1 MRHYLSLF
9 LLLVT
14 LTVLNLA
21 LAGCAGEPGKP
32 SGNQSP
38 WRTPSGGEI
47 DPSQLPD
54 FSTQNREGGQTPMTT
69 MNEAGRNTPSPYY
82 TSKTQVADLPTVKV
96 ALLVPLSGPQAN
108 LGQAMLNA
116 AQMAIFDIGAS
127 NVTIIPRDTNK
138 GARQAASEAISEGA
152 ALILGPLFAQD
163 VKAVSPVAASSN
175 LPVIAFSTDW
185 TAVTDNTYIMGF
197 LPFGQVAR
205 VVEYATKHG
214 AKNFAAL
221 IPQTPYGMA
230 VNTTLRN
237 QVQRENLPEPQS
249 TIFGTN
255 QLPRAVQQMASKQ
268 QAGSMWAADA
278 IMLPLGGP
286 QLSEAATLLRQN
298 DMSLRQSRILGTG
311 LWDDS
316 PQAAALLPGGWY
328 AAPDPSLRV
337 KFNSQYTATY
347 GAQPPRL
354 ASLAYDATA
363 LAAALAIKGLNETGQ
378 PAYDRASITNP
389 SGFSGLDGI
398 FRFRKDGLA
407 ERGLAVIELQPSGPV
422 VVDPAPKRF

>member
-1 MRHYLSLF
+1 MRRYLSLF

-14 LTVLNLA
+14 LT
-21 LAGCAGEPGKP
+21 LAGCAGEPGTAQP
-32 SGNQSP
+32 GGQSP

-47 DPSQLPD
+47 DPNQLPEFGMAD
-54 FSTQNREGGQTPMTT
+54 RPSGQTPMQTLS
-69 MNEAGRNTPSPYY
+69 EGGRNAVTPYY
-82 TSKTQVADLPTVKV
+82 NSKTRVEDLPQVKV

-127 NVTIIPRDTNK
+127 NVTIIPRDTTK
-138 GARQAASEAISEGA
+138 GAGKAASDAISEGA
-152 ALILGPLFAQD
+152 AIILGPLFAQD
-163 VKAVSPVAASSN
+163 VKAASPVTAAAN
-175 LPVIAFSTDW
+175 VPVIAFSTDW
-185 TAVTDNTYIMGF
+185 TAVNDNTYIMGF
-197 LPFGQVAR
+197 LPFGQVSR
-205 VVEYATKHG
+205 VVDYARG
-214 AKNFAAL
+214 RGSKNFGAL
-221 IPQTPYGMA
+221 VPQTPYGMA
-230 VNTTLRN
+230 VNVTLKN
-237 QVQRENLPEPQS
+237 TLQRANLPEPQS
-249 TIFGTN
+249 TVFGTN
-255 QLPRAVQQMASKQ
+255 QLGRAVQQMAAKQ

-278 IMLPLGGP
+278 LLLPLGGP

-298 DMSLRQSRILGTG
+298 DMSMRQTRILGTG

-328 AAPDPSLRV
+328 AAPDPGLRV

-354 ASLAYDATA
+354 ATLAYDATA
-363 LAAALAIKGLNETGQ
+363 LAAALAIKGLNDTGQ

-407 ERGLAVIELQPSGPV
+407 ERGLAVIELQPGGPV